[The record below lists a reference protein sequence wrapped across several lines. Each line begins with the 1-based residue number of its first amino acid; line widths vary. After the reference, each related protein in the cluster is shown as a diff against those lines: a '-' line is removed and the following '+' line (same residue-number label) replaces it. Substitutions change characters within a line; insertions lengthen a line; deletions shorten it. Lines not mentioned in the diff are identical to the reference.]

1 MRQRYMRKGGVRN
14 SLLLVDTD
22 GRLSGTGNVKNE
34 DPKRS
39 EIQNRKA
46 GKSVRIQSARSSMDN
61 GATKGL

>member
-1 MRQRYMRKGGVRN
+1 MRD

>member
-1 MRQRYMRKGGVRN
+1 MM
-14 SLLLVDTD
+14 VDTD

-46 GKSVRIQSARSSMDN
+46 GKSVIHGQRGNQ
-61 GATKGL
+61 GLT